1 MYIKDKKINFPK
13 ELFEFIKTI
22 DQRLENNRVNL
33 RGKPMS
39 ASVAAI
45 VKLPYYSELVEMVI
59 KHYQRKYG
67 VKCVMQSYSKSNIEG
82 FYTYVFNMSK

>member
-1 MYIKDKKINFPK
+1 
-13 ELFEFIKTI
+13 
-22 DQRLENNRVNL
+22 
-33 RGKPMS
+33 MS

-45 VKLPYYSELVEMVI
+45 IKLPYYSELVEMVI

-67 VKCVMQSYSKSNIEG
+67 VKCIMQSYSKSTIEG